1 MKVRKYVLQSNLGV
15 NRWKYLI
22 FMSAVTS
29 LFQNTQLQRKEKA
42 STITESAIPRRF
54 LAISERVVKLQ
65 KVQCFSYT
73 NRQQTEMVVSGC
85 ISLEALEWKRFAH
98 VAKQRRLE
106 KVN

>member
-1 MKVRKYVLQSNLGV
+1 MVG
-15 NRWKYLI
+15 
-22 FMSAVTS
+22 
-29 LFQNTQLQRKEKA
+29 KA
-42 STITESAIPRRF
+42 STIAESAIPRRF
-54 LAISERVVKLQ
+54 LAIRESVVKLQ

-106 KVN
+106 KVNQHLVSAICASGQTSAKRQIT